1 MYSVSLTPEEINQL
15 KNGFLG
21 PAFQV
26 FAAGVTK
33 IYVSRPERA
42 QWEETGLVG
51 VWTFFA
57 HEPTK
62 TLYLQLLDLQTGTRF
77 FTQELYEGFEYLQAT
92 PYFHTFESDNSIL
105 GVSFALEQDAASFHA
120 AVKEA
125 INKKQYRMRPS
136 TFKKVWRTGL
146 GTFTSWRGAKK
157 ERKPEQAMTISS
169 PSGFKHESHMGFSN
183 GEFGFWGCTPLAWL
197 DQNPAWRTYFQ
208 RTLNISA
215 EEVDKNAAQLLS
227 VAAHHVGRGSAVTV
241 PLPVPPRP
249 DSNKLRSQLTSSQ
262 ELKNKLQ
269 LSAELQ
275 QQQQQH
281 GAVPPAPPSGGVT
294 TGDVEPPIDGRDTP
308 AVAPPPPEG
317 GHYQYTPRPCPPKE
331 LPGRPED
338 MPQEQQEDL
347 ADVLKR
353 AIEAKFGAGRRNEEE
368 EEQEEE
374 QSDDDDLF
382 GADEPFES

>member
-1 MYSVSLTPEEINQL
+1 MYSASLTPEEINQL

-105 GVSFALEQDAASFHA
+105 GVSFALEQDAARFHA

-157 ERKPEQAMTISS
+157 ERKPEQAMAISS

-183 GEFGFWGCTPLAWL
+183 GEFGFW
-197 DQNPAWRTYFQ
+197 YFQ

-227 VAAHHVGRGSAVTV
+227 VAAHH
-241 PLPVPPRP
+241 
-249 DSNKLRSQLTSSQ
+249 
-262 ELKNKLQ
+262 ELKNKLR

-308 AVAPPPPEG
+308 AVAPPPPPPEG